1 MATTLNAENPRV
13 VAGPP
18 LEKDS
23 SKYILNGQSWNAGQ
37 LLYCDTSGRLRPCA
51 SDADAGTGGIKY
63 IGLDTVTNPGNTTT
77 TADVGVLTRDHI
89 LEGNELDGTLTRA
102 NIGQYYALSVVTGL
116 CTLDAD
122 DTGNDAFEVVDLGYI
137 FDEAQY
143 NSTDIKAKVRF
154 KILTTVLEA
163 APA

>member
-18 LEKDS
+18 LEKNS
-23 SKYILNGQSWNAGQ
+23 SMYIKTGQSWNAGQ
-37 LLYCDTSGRLRPCA
+37 FLYVDTAGLLNACA

-63 IGLDTVTNPGNTTT
+63 IAMDTVTDPGNDTT

-89 LEGNELDGTLTRA
+89 LEGNELDGTVARTNLG
-102 NIGQYYALSVVTGL
+102 NYYALNVTSNV
-116 CTLDAD
+116 CTVDVG
-122 DTGNDAFEVVDLGYI
+122 DTGNDAFEIVDLGYI
-137 FDEAQY
+137 YDAAQY
-143 NSTDIKAKVRF
+143 NSTDVKGKVRF